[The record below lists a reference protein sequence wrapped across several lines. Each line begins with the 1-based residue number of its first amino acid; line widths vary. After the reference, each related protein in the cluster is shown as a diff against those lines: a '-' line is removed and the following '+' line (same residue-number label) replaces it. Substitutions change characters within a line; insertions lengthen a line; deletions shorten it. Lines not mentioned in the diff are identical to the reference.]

1 MVRVKRGKAG
11 HRRHKKVLKA
21 AKGFRGGRSKLFRTA
36 KETLLRAGA
45 FAYRDRKKRKR
56 DFRRLWILRINA
68 ASRDKGLSYSRFI
81 DGLNKA
87 GIKLNRKMLSEL
99 AISDSKAF
107 EELVD
112 KARGALKQSTS

>member
-1 MVRVKRGKAG
+1 MVRVKRGKVG

-21 AKGFRGGRSKLFRTA
+21 AKGFRGSRSKSYRAA

-56 DFRRLWILRINA
+56 DFRQLWIIRINA
-68 ASRDKGLSYSRFI
+68 AARGKGLSYSRFM

-87 GIKLNRKMLSEL
+87 GVKLNRKMISEL
-99 AISDSKAF
+99 AISDSSAFDALVAKA
-107 EELVD
+107 E
-112 KARGALKQSTS
+112 AALKK

>member
-1 MVRVKRGKAG
+1 MVRVKRGKVG

-21 AKGFRGGRSKLFRTA
+21 AKGFRGSRSKTYRAA

-56 DFRRLWILRINA
+56 DFRQLWIIRINA
-68 ASRDKGLSYSRFI
+68 AARGKGLSYSRFM

-87 GIKLNRKMLSEL
+87 GVKLNRKMISEL
-99 AISDSKAF
+99 AIADQSAFDALVEKA
-107 EELVD
+107 ET
-112 KARGALKQSTS
+112 ALQT